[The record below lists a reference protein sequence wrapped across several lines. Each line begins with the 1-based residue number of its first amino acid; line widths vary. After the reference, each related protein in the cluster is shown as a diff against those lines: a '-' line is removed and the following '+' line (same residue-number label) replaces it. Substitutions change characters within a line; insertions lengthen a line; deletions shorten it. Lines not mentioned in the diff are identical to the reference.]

1 MRFEDMTP
9 EMIEKIRGCETDE
22 GRRAVLEENGIE
34 LDDEQLDGIA
44 GGVFDCGIK
53 GMSTKNLRV

>member
-22 GRRAVLEENGIE
+22 ERMAFIEENGIE

-44 GGVFDCGIK
+44 GGVYDSLPVL
-53 GMSTKNLRV
+53 STKYIRV

>member
-1 MRFEDMTP
+1 MRIEDMTP

-44 GGVFDCGIK
+44 GGVYGNLPVP
-53 GMSTKNLRV
+53 STKDLRV

>member
-1 MRFEDMTP
+1 MRIEDMTP

-44 GGVFDCGIK
+44 GGVFDSLPVPG
-53 GMSTKNLRV
+53 TKDLRF

>member
-1 MRFEDMTP
+1 MRIEDMTP

-22 GRRAVLEENGIE
+22 ERMAFIEENGIE

-44 GGVFDCGIK
+44 GGVYGNLPVP
-53 GMSTKNLRV
+53 STKDLRV